1 MVQFLSKFF
10 FFWDF
15 FNFCWVFQKLPFF
28 LCRSVFVKYD
38 HNYMNKTVAFERKRK
53 SLLYAEMEVTKP
65 SQYGIMGNRKTSE
78 ELIFYLRSK

>member
-1 MVQFLSKFF
+1 
-10 FFWDF
+10 
-15 FNFCWVFQKLPFF
+15 
-28 LCRSVFVKYD
+28 
-38 HNYMNKTVAFERKRK
+38 MNKTVAFERKRK